1 MKLKASVTLE
11 ASVLIP
17 VFTFISV
24 QLILLALNCHDR
36 VIINC
41 AADKVCMTA
50 EFEKS
55 LYEDSG
61 KNVTDVLS
69 RNVNEYIAL
78 KTVTMKTSVQIV
90 TNFLKIETDYSQISQ
105 NNPVS
110 YVWETDALKKL
121 INSGGKK

>member
-61 KNVTDVLS
+61 KNVTDVLL

-90 TNFLKIETDYSQISQ
+90 SNFLKIETDYSQINR

>member
-61 KNVTDVLS
+61 KNVTDVLL
-69 RNVNEYIAL
+69 RNVNEYLAL

-90 TNFLKIETDYSQISQ
+90 SNFLKIETDYSQINR

>member
-17 VFTFISV
+17 VFTFLSV

-55 LYEDSG
+55 FYEDSG

-69 RNVNEYIAL
+69 RNANEYIAS

-90 TNFLKIETDYSQISQ
+90 TNFLKIETDYSQINR